1 MLLIFINVKKE
12 NMIARYNIP
21 WQAKKRNYDQF
32 KKLKWFPL
40 KHKNMISK
48 LIQLVIC
55 WSISFSSVDCCIAY
69 KIFPPSQ
76 KKKKKKSE

>member
-1 MLLIFINVKKE
+1 MK
-12 NMIARYNIP
+12 
-21 WQAKKRNYDQF
+21 NYDQF

-55 WSISFSSVDCCIAY
+55 LSDVVVLVLWTAALPIKYFLHL
-69 KIFPPSQ
+69 
-76 KKKKKKSE
+76 KKKKKKRRG